1 MYYQCIHYIFIINTV
16 LVGVAYMVLRE
27 KTYKI
32 IKERIIRGEYRP
44 GQPLNEKEI
53 IEELNISR
61 TPFREAVHALNEENL
76 VQIFPN
82 RGIFVRELT
91 FMDITNGFEIRYL
104 LEPYVVELASV
115 RMPKRVMEE
124 LSRRIDEVD
133 RSDYM
138 ALLDEDDHF
147 HNVMLEYI
155 ENNQLSR
162 MMKNLYEYNHFQV
175 VLVEDTTSDY
185 IRNQRTNNV
194 YQSLEEHRKVL
205 NYMMAGDTQGAIKA
219 MQEHI
224 ISAKKRVLQ

>member
-1 MYYQCIHYIFIINTV
+1 
-16 LVGVAYMVLRE
+16 MVLRE

-32 IKERIIRGEYRP
+32 IKERIVSGQYRP

-91 FMDITNGFEIRYL
+91 FSDITNGFNIRYL

-124 LSRRIDEVD
+124 LIKRIEEVD
-133 RSDYM
+133 RSDYS
-138 ALLDEDDHF
+138 ALLSEDDHF
-147 HNVMLEYI
+147 HTALLQYVD
-155 ENNQLSR
+155 NNQLSR
-162 MMKNLYEYNHFQV
+162 IMMNLYEYNHFQV
-175 VLVEDTTSDY
+175 VLIDDTATDY
-185 IRNQRTNNV
+185 IRNIRTSSV
-194 YQSLEEHRKVL
+194 YQSLDEHKAIL
-205 NYMMAGDTQGAIKA
+205 NHMLCGDTPGAVKA

-224 ISAKKRVLQ
+224 INAKKRLLQ

>member
-1 MYYQCIHYIFIINTV
+1 MYTSYIQESKQIDKV
-16 LVGVAYMVLRE
+16 LIMVLRE

-32 IKERIIRGEYRP
+32 IKERIVSGQYRP

-91 FMDITNGFEIRYL
+91 FSDITNGFNIRYL

-124 LSRRIDEVD
+124 LIKRIEEVD
-133 RSDYM
+133 RSDYS
-138 ALLDEDDHF
+138 ALLSEDDHF
-147 HNVMLEYI
+147 HTALLQYVD
-155 ENNQLSR
+155 NNQLSR
-162 MMKNLYEYNHFQV
+162 IMMNLYEYNHFQV
-175 VLVEDTTSDY
+175 VLIDDTATDY
-185 IRNQRTNNV
+185 IRNIRTSSV
-194 YQSLEEHRKVL
+194 YQSLDEHKAIL
-205 NYMMAGDTQGAIKA
+205 NHMLCGDTPGAVKA

-224 ISAKKRVLQ
+224 INAKKRLLQ

>member
-1 MYYQCIHYIFIINTV
+1 
-16 LVGVAYMVLRE
+16 MVLRE

-32 IKERIIRGEYRP
+32 IKERIVSGQYRP

-91 FMDITNGFEIRYL
+91 FSDITNGFNIRYL

-115 RMPKRVMEE
+115 RMPRRIMEE
-124 LSRRIDEVD
+124 LLLRIDSVD
-133 RSDYM
+133 RSDYS
-138 ALLDEDDHF
+138 ALLAEDDHF
-147 HNVMLEYI
+147 HTALLQYVD
-155 ENNQLSR
+155 NNQLSR
-162 MMKNLYEYNHFQV
+162 MMMNLYEYNHFQV
-175 VLVEDTTSDY
+175 VLIDDTATDY
-185 IRNQRTNNV
+185 IRNIRTSSV
-194 YQSLEEHRKVL
+194 YQSLDEHKAIL
-205 NYMMAGDTQGAIKA
+205 NHMLCGNTPGAVKA

-224 ISAKKRVLQ
+224 INAKKRLLQ

>member
-1 MYYQCIHYIFIINTV
+1 
-16 LVGVAYMVLRE
+16 MVLRE

-32 IKERIIRGEYRP
+32 IKERIVGGQYRP

-91 FMDITNGFEIRYL
+91 FSDITNGFNIRYL

-115 RMPKRVMEE
+115 RMPKRIMEE
-124 LSRRIDEVD
+124 LTKRIDEVD
-133 RSDYM
+133 RSDYS
-138 ALLDEDDHF
+138 ALLSEDDHF
-147 HNVMLEYI
+147 HTALLQYVD
-155 ENNQLSR
+155 NNQLSR
-162 MMKNLYEYNHFQV
+162 IMMNLYEYNHFQV
-175 VLVEDTTSDY
+175 VLIDDTATDY
-185 IRNQRTNNV
+185 IRNIRTSSV
-194 YQSLEEHRKVL
+194 YQSLDEHKSIL
-205 NYMMAGDTQGAIKA
+205 SHMLCGDTPGAVKA

-224 ISAKKRVLQ
+224 INAKKRLLQ